1 VLVRL
6 IGWCGCSYSALAEGG
21 DPGKNPAVVIVWLG
35 LPNLQLRLLTI
46 RKPSPV
52 SIPQINHPP
61 SLHPSRDISV
71 HCALAAVPHT
81 NTIHHGD
88 YRRQGAPP
96 LQSRIE
102 KNYCSHLLHYRSSRS
117 KMKWPRPKR
126 TRPPPSIWVHIPIPR
141 QQARA
146 RIYKT
151 NHNNRS
157 IEGQV
162 GKAEE
167 RTPHP
172 HIKWRWWWCRFR
184 CR

>member
-1 VLVRL
+1 M
-6 IGWCGCSYSALAEGG
+6 G
-21 DPGKNPAVVIVWLG
+21 AVTRPLQRAAIRERTPQSSLLWLP

-52 SIPQINHPP
+52 SIPHFNHPP
-61 SLHPSRDISV
+61 SLHPSRDILV
-71 HCALAAVPHT
+71 PCALAALPHT

-96 LQSRIE
+96 SQSRNKE
-102 KNYCSHLLHYRSSRS
+102 NYCLHTMHYRSSRL

-126 TRPPPSIWVHIPIPR
+126 TRPPPSIWVHISIKC
-141 QQARA
+141 QEARA
-146 RIYKT
+146 RAYNT
-151 NHNNRS
+151 NHDNRS
-157 IEGQV
+157 IESQV

-167 RTPHP
+167 RTPHS